1 MLLTESS
8 DQCRPASATF
18 GHTNAHSPA
27 MTTRSAFSLADR
39 PPSRGKA
46 PPEALFLSG
55 TLTSGRQEQPGV
67 GCMQDR
73 TSASYPTGAQ
83 IISQARPLSQPAVE
97 TNNSSNVTLSRPAF
111 TTVPPASAL
120 AVPSKQPLVSTAP
133 HTPSALSSP
142 KSADTV
148 FTAAE
153 SGSGSVLGNS
163 GAGEQASRD
172 PDASQN
178 ESTILFER
186 RPPSRYG
193 TIMRRA
199 IVWPECVLTRV
210 DCWQAEAP
218 P

>member
-1 MLLTESS
+1 MLTTATKDQRSSRATGVGSSVVSSRLDAGNWQWPSSNSSTAVSGEMLTESS

-120 AVPSKQPLVSTAP
+120 AVPSKQPS
-133 HTPSALSSP
+133 
-142 KSADTV
+142 
-148 FTAAE
+148 
-153 SGSGSVLGNS
+153 
-163 GAGEQASRD
+163 
-172 PDASQN
+172 
-178 ESTILFER
+178 
-186 RPPSRYG
+186 
-193 TIMRRA
+193 
-199 IVWPECVLTRV
+199 
-210 DCWQAEAP
+210 
-218 P
+218 